1 LVVSERFLR
10 QTIGSPGISGDFQIT
25 FSSFSFSGAEVFSLS
40 RFSVLLVAT
49 STCLLATASAL
60 VSCPALTVRLK
71 SLAEMLFL
79 AKT

>member
-1 LVVSERFLR
+1 MTS
-10 QTIGSPGISGDFQIT
+10 GSSGISGEVQIT
-25 FSSFSFSGAEVFSLS
+25 RISLNFSGKRSWIFS

-60 VSCPALTVRLK
+60 VSWLALRTTLK
-71 SLAEMLFL
+71 IDFASTLFI